1 MYTYKRA
8 HLRSAKMSNTVKVK
22 EMLANY
28 MTMHMDVDNV
38 SDAALKEE
46 GAKVRAQLRDMMG
59 QEAFDIMLAVLHNP
73 SCEVIDMPQD

>member
-1 MYTYKRA
+1 MTNA
-8 HLRSAKMSNTVKVK
+8 TQVK

-28 MTMHMDVDNV
+28 MAMHMDVDNV
-38 SDAALKEE
+38 SDAALREE

-73 SCEVIDMPQD
+73 SCEVIDMLQD

>member
-1 MYTYKRA
+1 MTNATR
-8 HLRSAKMSNTVKVK
+8 VK

-28 MTMHMDVDNV
+28 MAMHVDNV
-38 SDAALKEE
+38 SDEALKEE

-73 SCEVIDMPQD
+73 SCEVIDMLHVLNYRAIL

>member
-1 MYTYKRA
+1 MTNA
-8 HLRSAKMSNTVKVK
+8 TLVK

-46 GAKVRAQLRDMMG
+46 GAKIREQLREMMG
-59 QEAFDIMLAVLHNP
+59 QEAFDIMIAVLHNP
-73 SCEVIDMPQD
+73 SCEVIDMLQD

>member
-1 MYTYKRA
+1 MTNA
-8 HLRSAKMSNTVKVK
+8 TLVQ

-28 MTMHMDVDNV
+28 MSMHMDVANV
-38 SDAALKEE
+38 SDATLKEE

-73 SCEVIDMPQD
+73 SCEIIAMLQD

>member
-1 MYTYKRA
+1 MTNA
-8 HLRSAKMSNTVKVK
+8 TLVK
-22 EMLANY
+22 EMLDNY

-38 SDAALKEE
+38 SDAALREE

-73 SCEVIDMPQD
+73 SCEVIDMLQD

>member
-1 MYTYKRA
+1 
-8 HLRSAKMSNTVKVK
+8 MSNTVKVK

-28 MTMHMDVDNV
+28 MSMHMDVDNV
-38 SDAALKEE
+38 SDEALKEE

-73 SCEVIDMPQD
+73 SCEIIDMLQD

>member
-1 MYTYKRA
+1 
-8 HLRSAKMSNTVKVK
+8 MSNTVKVK

-28 MTMHMDVDNV
+28 MTMHMDVDTV
-38 SDAALKEE
+38 SDEALKEE

-73 SCEVIDMPQD
+73 SCEVIDMLQD

>member
-1 MYTYKRA
+1 
-8 HLRSAKMSNTVKVK
+8 MSNTIKVK

-28 MTMHMDVDNV
+28 MAMHMDVDNV
-38 SDAALKEE
+38 SDAALREE

-73 SCEVIDMPQD
+73 SCEVIDMLQD

>member
-1 MYTYKRA
+1 
-8 HLRSAKMSNTVKVK
+8 MSNTVKVK

-28 MTMHMDVDNV
+28 MAMHMDVDTV

-73 SCEVIDMPQD
+73 SCEVINMLQD

>member
-1 MYTYKRA
+1 MR
-8 HLRSAKMSNTVKVK
+8 NTVKVK

-38 SDAALKEE
+38 SDEALRVE
-46 GAKVRAQLRDMMG
+46 GAKIRAQLIDMMG

-73 SCEVIDMPQD
+73 SCEVIDMLQD